1 MNSIQANVDT
11 SKNIN
16 SKLND
21 KNSVDE
27 MTNKDKVMLI
37 IRDGYGKRDERADN
51 AVVIGETPFT
61 DYLMR
66 VYPTTQLRTSGEDVG
81 LPNGYMGGSEVGH
94 LTIGNGRVVWQQL
107 EMINRSIEDKS
118 FFKNEF
124 FLSAIKYAKEN
135 GKAIHIM
142 GLLQNKGVHAHQNHL
157 FALLRLCKEENIDRD
172 KVIIHIFSDGRD
184 SPPKSVR
191 EYIEKLEKVMSE
203 LQIGVI
209 GTIVGRYYAMDRDTR
224 WDRTKLAYDML
235 VHGDGE
241 KYETIDDAIISAY
254 NNEHSD
260 EFIPASVIGNYTGIY
275 DGDVIINYNYRTD
288 RVRQLTQAL
297 CEDDFDEFERNTNK
311 KFKLVVM
318 TNYYDNVCAS
328 IAFKTQIPKN
338 GLGEVISKNKL
349 TQLRISETEKYP
361 HVTFFFN
368 GQRNEPFKN
377 EERVLIPSPREV
389 ATYDEKPEMSIYEIK
404 DNLLNEMK
412 KGYDLIVVNYVN
424 GDMVGHT
431 GHLNAAIQAV
441 EAVEECVEDTVERA
455 LHLGYDTIIFAD
467 HGNCEEMAG
476 EHQTSHTLNDV
487 DCILVSNKEEL
498 QKDRIDLKYGG
509 LKDIAPTA
517 LELLNIEKPKEMG
530 GESLIR
536 RKKQLTRNIV
546 DIFKRR

>member
-1 MNSIQANVDT
+1 MDTKNTNFNASKYTNSTNNNLELIDKMIN
-11 SKNIN
+11 KN
-16 SKLND
+16 
-21 KNSVDE
+21 
-27 MTNKDKVMLI
+27 KVMLI
-37 IRDGYGKRDERADN
+37 IRDGYGKRDEREDN
-51 AVVIGETPFT
+51 AVVIAQTPFT
-61 DYLMR
+61 DYLMKT
-66 VYPTTQLRTSGEDVG
+66 YPTTQLRTSGEDVG
-81 LPNGYMGGSEVGH
+81 LPEGYMGGSEVGH
-94 LTIGNGRVVWQQL
+94 LTIGSGRVVWQQL

-118 FFKNEF
+118 FFENES
-124 FLSAIKYAKEN
+124 FLSSIKYAKKN

-157 FALLRLCKEENIDRD
+157 FALLKLCKEQQLEKD

-184 SPPKSVR
+184 SPPKSVKKYV
-191 EYIEKLEKVMSE
+191 EELENVMSD

-209 GTIVGRYYAMDRDTR
+209 GTIIGRYYAMDRDTR
-224 WDRTKLAYDML
+224 WNRTKLAYDML
-235 VHGDGE
+235 IHGAGE
-241 KYETIDDAIISAY
+241 RFEDVDKAINTAYE
-254 NNEHSD
+254 NEHTD
-260 EFIPASVIGNYTGIY
+260 EFIPASIIGNFTGIY
-275 DGDVIINYNYRTD
+275 DGDVIVNYNYRTD

-297 CEDDFDEFERNTNK
+297 CEDNFDEFERNANK
-311 KFKLVVM
+311 KFKFVVM
-318 TNYYDNVCAS
+318 TNYYDNVCAN
-328 IAFKTQIPKN
+328 IAFETQIPKN

-404 DNLLNEMK
+404 DNLLQEME

-431 GHLNAAIQAV
+431 GHLNAAVQAV
-441 EAVEECVEDTVERA
+441 EAVEECVEDTIERA

-487 DCILVSNKEEL
+487 DCILVSNKDEL
-498 QKDRIDLKYGG
+498 QKDGIDLKYGG

-517 LELLNIEKPKEMG
+517 LELLNIEKPKEMS

-546 DIFKRR
+546 DIFKRK